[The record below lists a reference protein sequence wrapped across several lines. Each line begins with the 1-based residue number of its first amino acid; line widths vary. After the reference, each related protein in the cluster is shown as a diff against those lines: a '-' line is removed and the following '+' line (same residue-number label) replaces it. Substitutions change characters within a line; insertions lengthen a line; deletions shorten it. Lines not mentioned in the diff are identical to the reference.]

1 MAAQLSGPGGGGRF
15 DLRQN
20 SDINVTPFVDVMLVL
35 LIVMMV
41 SAPLATKSIKVDL
54 PPAQPPKA
62 SDPKTKPTF
71 ISIQKDGQIFLT
83 GEEPRKTSLDTLGAD
98 LQTVLH
104 VPDAR
109 TQAILIRAD
118 RDVEYDKFMNVVNQL
133 ETDGY
138 YKIALI
144 VEDAPIGEA

>member
-1 MAAQLSGPGGGGRF
+1 
-15 DLRQN
+15 
-20 SDINVTPFVDVMLVL
+20 VL

-54 PPAQPPKA
+54 PPAQPPSP

-71 ISIQKDGQIFLT
+71 ISIQKDGEIYLT
-83 GEEPRKTSLDTLGAD
+83 GETPRKTSLETLGAD
-98 LQTVLH
+98 LQGALH

-118 RDVEYDKFMNVVNQL
+118 RDVEYEKFMNVVNQL
-133 ETDGY
+133 ESEGFF
-138 YKIALI
+138 KIALI

>member
-41 SAPLATKSIKVDL
+41 SAPMATKSIKVDL

-71 ISIQKDGQIFLT
+71 ISIQKDGEIFLT
-83 GEEPRKTSLDTLGAD
+83 GEAPRKTSLDTLGAD
-98 LQTVLH
+98 LQSALH

-109 TQAILIRAD
+109 SEPILIQASRDLPYD
-118 RDVEYDKFMNVVNQL
+118 RFMDVVNQL
-133 ETDGY
+133 ETDGF